1 MGRDTLTCKQKIK
14 GSVINSWNLA
24 LWCVNALRFGTLF
37 PGIKQIT
44 PQNKK
49 RLFVIGNGPS
59 VNADIAGFEKS
70 LSCEDVMMVNQALT
84 SPLAFEIKPK
94 YYTLMDPF
102 YMGIYDEN
110 AGIDPQLIN
119 RVGVLS
125 EAFAKVDWEMDL
137 LVPYMFYKRRVKGK
151 CIKIA
156 NPFINLHTFN
166 ALELYTFTPLQKFFY
181 KYNFAIPSG
190 INVLI
195 AALSC
200 GVVLGYKEIYLL
212 GANSDW
218 HKQLSVDSQ
227 NRLYSYDAHYYDNGK
242 PEKLFAHH
250 SVAFVFRC
258 MTQAFRAYEE
268 LGKMSF
274 NITNCTSESM
284 IDAFPRMSLEK
295 IFRGGGNVVF
305 LKALHNVFFQP
316 LRNISKTST
325 ACNSHLRIA

>member
-1 MGRDTLTCKQKIK
+1 MTYKQKIK
-14 GSVINSWNLA
+14 GSFINSWNLA
-24 LWCVNALRFGTLF
+24 LWCVSALRFGTLF

-94 YYTLMDPF
+94 YYVLMDPF

-110 AGIDPQLIN
+110 AGVDFKS
-119 RVGVLS
+119 RVDMLN
-125 EAFAKVDWEMDL
+125 EAFVKVDWEMYL
-137 LVPYMFYKRRVKGK
+137 FVSYTHYKRRISGR
-151 CIKIA
+151 CIEVE
-156 NPFINLHTFN
+156 NNFIKVCTFN
-166 ALELYTFTPLQKFFY
+166 ALELYSFKSLQKFFY
-181 KYNFAIPSG
+181 KHNFALPSA

-200 GVVLGYKEIYLL
+200 GVVLAYKEIYLL

-227 NRLYSYDAHYYDNGK
+227 NRLYTYDAHYYDGGV
-242 PEKLFAHH
+242 PEKIF
-250 SVAFVFRC
+250 SNYTVAFVFKNI
-258 MTQAFRAYEE
+258 TKAFRAYEE

-295 IFRGGGNVVF
+295 IFSGGG
-305 LKALHNVFFQP
+305 AM
-316 LRNISKTST
+316 
-325 ACNSHLRIA
+325 